1 MVSEDKVILMTKLAV
16 FEKNEGRRNM
26 NIVNFYRSDYIG
38 FQLLKAVIAATV
50 SYFAVLAVYVFYD
63 FENLMSEI
71 YRMDL
76 FAFGKNLVILY
87 AWTVGGYT
95 LLCYIAHTLKYAMAK
110 KKLKGYYTNLRKLQG
125 LQKKDQ

>member
-50 SYFAVLAVYVFYD
+50 SYFAILAVYIFYD

-71 YRMDL
+71 YKMDL
-76 FAFGKNLVILY
+76 FAFGKKLVILY

-95 LLCYIAHTLKYAMAK
+95 LLCYIAHTLKYAAAK
-110 KKLKGYYTNLRKLQG
+110 KKLKGYYTNLRKLEG
-125 LQKKDQ
+125 LQKNQ